1 MGEVI
6 RKTKDG
12 RFVGWYVRWVDADG
26 RRKQRASHQPTAA
39 LARKMLVEIEARVG
53 RGKAG
58 IEEADESHLTLH
70 ELCSAFLSRF
80 SSPRIKDLNRYRM
93 RLRCI
98 LRRVDK
104 WAPQV
109 AKVRAIE
116 LRPAHIAQIRDHVS
130 RRYPNGTVRNTLAG
144 LSAVFSW
151 ARREGLLDRNP
162 AHGVEQ
168 PSPPQRVDEWLDAE
182 EIRRLLAEAKQRGHT
197 CLIWRSRHVG
207 IALGVYLGLRRGEI
221 FGLRWRDIDLAR
233 GRVTIARSYATT
245 PKNGKPRHLKLPS
258 ALLPILAAWRPS
270 CPTTTE
276 GLVVPVKGRDGIWKL
291 SSATNSPR
299 GLPDLL
305 SAARCKPI
313 VRCWHAL
320 RHSFASN
327 FLAQGGSLLAL
338 QRILGHSEVRTTMVY
353 AHLSNDFLDAEIE
366 RMKY

>member
-12 RFVGWYVRWVDADG
+12 RFLGWYVRWVDADG

-39 LARKMLVEIEARVG
+39 QARKLLVEIEARVG
-53 RGKAG
+53 RGKPG
-58 IEEADESHLTLH
+58 LDERDATDMTLT
-70 ELCSAFLSRF
+70 ELCAAFLVRF
-80 SSPRIKDLNRYRM
+80 SSPRIKDLARYRM
-93 RLRCI
+93 RMGCN
-98 LRRVDK
+98 LRRVDRL
-104 WAPQV
+104 AAQV
-109 AKVRAIE
+109 ARIRAVE
-116 LRPAHIAQIRDHVS
+116 LRTPHIAQIRDLLS
-130 RRYPNGTVRNTLAG
+130 RRYPSGSVRNTLAS

-151 ARREGLLDRNP
+151 AVREGLLERNP

-168 PSPPQRVDEWLDAE
+168 PPPPQRSDEWLDAE
-182 EIRRLLAEAKQRGHT
+182 EIRRLLAEAEQRGRT
-197 CLIWRSRHVG
+197 CLVWRSRHVG

-221 FGLRWRDIDLAR
+221 FGLRWRDLDLIR
-233 GRVTIARSYATT
+233 GRVTVARSYATT

-258 ALLPILAAWRPS
+258 ALLPILSAWRPS
-270 CPTTTE
+270 CPATPE
-276 GLVVPVKGRDGIWKL
+276 GLVVPVRGRDGIWKL

-305 SAARCKPI
+305 QAAGCKSI
-313 VRCWHAL
+313 ARCWHGL

-353 AHLSNDFLDAEIE
+353 AHLSNEFLDAEID